1 MEFKDYYRILG
12 VGSDA
17 KPEDIKQSFRRLA
30 CLSAR
35 RFNADRHANML
46 ISRDYE
52 GSIFDAVQQARRR

>member
-1 MEFKDYYRILG
+1 MEFKDYSRILG

-35 RFNADRHANML
+35 RFNADRHANTKH
-46 ISRDYE
+46 R
-52 GSIFDAVQQARRR
+52 